1 MKFITKI
8 ALLFAILLLFA
19 ACEKENKKDYNLH
32 ISGNIKG
39 IKQGKLFIQQLKDTS
54 LVVIDSIIFN
64 GKSTF
69 DSYLT
74 IDSPEMLYFFL
85 DRGQTN
91 SLDNNLVVFAEP
103 GELSLETNLE
113 TFYADAVVKGSK
125 NNDLYLN
132 FKKINARFS
141 NQQLGLIE
149 KEINAQKNSNLVQLD
164 SIQKAKEQLLKRK
177 YLYAIN
183 FALTQKEYEVS
194 PYIALS
200 EIYDAQIK
208 YLDTIHH
215 SMSPKVAQS
224 KYGKLLTEF
233 IEKRKK
239 EEQQ

>member
-1 MKFITKI
+1 
-8 ALLFAILLLFA
+8 
-19 ACEKENKKDYNLH
+19 
-32 ISGNIKG
+32 
-39 IKQGKLFIQQLKDTS
+39 
-54 LVVIDSIIFN
+54 
-64 GKSTF
+64 
-69 DSYLT
+69 
-74 IDSPEMLYFFL
+74 
-85 DRGQTN
+85 
-91 SLDNNLVVFAEP
+91 
-103 GELSLETNLE
+103 
-113 TFYADAVVKGSK
+113 
-125 NNDLYLN
+125 
-132 FKKINARFS
+132 
-141 NQQLGLIE
+141 LIE